1 MHKLSFQIK
10 YHGYICKVDSA
21 VKLNRIT
28 SAIVS
33 VSWSSARVHSDLY
46 SGLKDYRRLSTVD
59 GFSSKL
65 INVLIFGSGLDLCSL
80 LKLHSLWT
88 RNVKS
93 LVWSSSPVC
102 GVFVFWCRN
111 ATCTAWRRARRWRQS
126 WRGSRACSITAPCRR
141 WGAWSS
147 KLTSSTS
154 RRSSEASVTC
164 TTDRY
169 QRLQARNTIH
179 LYCIQI
185 SVHART
191 FRQNPNKHQFVSVV
205 RCRTCGFSCRKRVL
219 QASRP
224 PSTPRTTWSLRT
236 APTGT
241 RTPAASLLKRSSP
254 SSQVRARGRYYS
266 LNMCASELDLSLS
279 FTFICAPQVVEG
291 AWPKGKGARCTC
303 TLHIS
308 MEATASWA
316 HRWAH
321 LKSLSHLH
329 VSVVK
334 HSLQFQ

>member
-102 GVFVFWCRN
+102 GVFVFGVEMRP
-111 ATCTAWRRARRWRQS
+111 APPGGGPAGEGRADEGAGPAVLPHHADGEAHGAQS
-126 WRGSRACSITAPCRR
+126 WPALQA
-141 WGAWSS
+141 
-147 KLTSSTS
+147 
-154 RRSSEASVTC
+154 E
-164 TTDRY
+164 DH
-169 QRLQARNTIH
+169 QRLLSPVRRTGISACRPGTQFIYIASKSQCMQEH
-179 LYCIQI
+179 LDKTQTNI
-185 SVHART
+185 SL
-191 FRQNPNKHQFVSVV
+191 SVV